1 MGKEEWMGMW
11 YDLGWNTTNYL
22 PEKAK
27 GKEDGNCCEGAAI
40 YLSLPT
46 CFPFFFPAVVAFS
59 VQTLFPQFYII
70 SELTINHIIQ
80 CFGVGRVRTGEGPG

>member
-1 MGKEEWMGMW
+1 MW

-22 PEKAK
+22 PEKAN

-46 CFPFFFPAVVAFS
+46 CFPSLFFSCSRSFQRSNFVS
-59 VQTLFPQFYII
+59 
-70 SELTINHIIQ
+70 TILYH
-80 CFGVGRVRTGEGPG
+80 F